1 MTKMKKIAFLLMLL
15 IIVLLGAPS
24 CAPEVSQQEYD
35 SLQNELSETK
45 SQLTALQ
52 NKLAEAKRIE
62 AQYEELS
69 VKYEEL
75 KEQSGVKISEIETI
89 EAQYEELNAKYEEL
103 KGQSG
108 VKISEIE
115 TIEAQY
121 EELNA
126 KYEELKEQYDAIIEG
141 TAGISEEDVEQ
152 ALFELINQ
160 ERKNNGLD
168 ELLWGKN
175 LSWWA
180 EVNSRDMAETKK
192 YKHSEYASWQ
202 EVFWAAG
209 YSTIDRIANGAL
221 ITWRSNTYR
230 YKLNILNTGA
240 IYGAVGAYKS
250 GEIFYI
256 TYIAHVFR

>member
-24 CAPEVSQQEYD
+24 CAPKVSQQEYD
-35 SLQNELSETK
+35 SLKNELSETK
-45 SQLTALQ
+45 SHLTALQ
-52 NKLAEAKRIE
+52 NKLAEAKGIE

-69 VKYEEL
+69 AKYEEL
-75 KEQSGVKISEIETI
+75 KEQSDVKISEIESI
-89 EAQYEELNAKYEEL
+89 EAQYEEL
-103 KGQSG
+103 S
-108 VKISEIE
+108 
-115 TIEAQY
+115 
-121 EELNA
+121 A
-126 KYEELKEQYDAIIEG
+126 KYEELKEQYDAITEEP
-141 TAGISEEDVEQ
+141 AEISEEDVEQ

-180 EVNSRDMAETKK
+180 EVNSRDMAETLK

-209 YSTIDRIANGAL
+209 YSTVDRIANGAL
-221 ITWRSNTYR
+221 ITWRSNPYR

>member
-24 CAPEVSQQEYD
+24 CAPKVSQQEYD
-35 SLQNELSETK
+35 SLKNELSETK
-45 SQLTALQ
+45 SHLTALQ
-52 NKLAEAKRIE
+52 NKLAEAKGIE

-69 VKYEEL
+69 
-75 KEQSGVKISEIETI
+75 
-89 EAQYEELNAKYEEL
+89 
-103 KGQSG
+103 
-108 VKISEIE
+108 
-115 TIEAQY
+115 
-121 EELNA
+121 A
-126 KYEELKEQYDAIIEG
+126 KYEELKEQYDAITEEP
-141 TAGISEEDVEQ
+141 AGISEEDVEQ
-152 ALFELINQ
+152 ALFELINL

-180 EVNSRDMAETKK
+180 EVNSRDMAETLK

-209 YSTIDRIANGAL
+209 YSTVDRIANGAL